1 VANEQDR
8 WQWRV
13 GRLLCAWGIVAVAG
27 CGGLKLVP
35 VSGTVKM
42 GDQPLKGGAVSFI
55 PDPSRGNHA
64 HVSCLGRLDS
74 QGRYTLTTSAVKG
87 SDSGKGAPLGW
98 YKVTLITTLP
108 GAPEIKIDGTYLD
121 PEKTPWEVEVV
132 DHPEPGKYDFQVTK

>member
-1 VANEQDR
+1 M
-8 WQWRV
+8 
-13 GRLLCAWGIVAVAG
+13 LCASVLLAVAG

-55 PDPSRGNHA
+55 PDPSRGNQA
-64 HVSCLGRLDS
+64 RVSCLGRLDS
-74 QGRYTLTTSAVKG
+74 QGRYMLATSALKG

-108 GAPEIKIDGTYLD
+108 GSPEITVDGRYLD
-121 PEKTPWEVEVV
+121 PERTPWSKEVV
-132 DHPEPGKYDFQVTK
+132 ADAEPGHYDLEVAK